1 MMTFDVA
8 VRTDERDAIP
18 PDVEAPVRCV
28 VGPPV
33 MVAAIKEVLTSAG
46 VNEDAYAW
54 KTSLAIEWTH

>member
-18 PDVEAPVRCV
+18 PDVGAPVRCV

-46 VNEDAYAW
+46 VNEDAYA
-54 KTSLAIEWTH
+54 

>member
-18 PDVEAPVRCV
+18 PDVGEPVRCV

-46 VNEDAYAW
+46 VNEDAYA
-54 KTSLAIEWTH
+54 